1 MDDHGHNPSI
11 HDSTHDDHERFER
24 RQLARDS
31 DSSPDPGHGTL
42 VTVDES
48 WAAQSVR
55 ALREE
60 GVVDAIP
67 DEQRLVHR
75 PSEMVFRSDRALIL
89 FHHGWMVAAQNDQH
103 GHDDQR
109 GQ

>member
-1 MDDHGHNPSI
+1 MDDPQHNPSI

-24 RQLARDS
+24 RQLARDG
-31 DSSPDPGHGTL
+31 DSEPSTL

-48 WAAQSVR
+48 KAAQRVR

-67 DEQRLVHR
+67 EEKRLVHQ
-75 PSEMVFRSDRALIL
+75 PSEKVFRSDRALVL
-89 FHHGWMVAAQNDQH
+89 FHHGWVTAR
-103 GHDDQR
+103 DDQ
-109 GQ
+109 

>member
-1 MDDHGHNPSI
+1 MNDTPEHNPSI

-24 RQLARDS
+24 RQLARDA
-31 DSSPDPGHGTL
+31 DSEPSSL

-60 GVVDAIP
+60 GVVDTIP
-67 DEQRLVHR
+67 DEKRLVHR
-75 PSEMVFRSDRALIL
+75 PSGMVFRSDRALIL

-103 GHDDQR
+103 GHGDQR